1 MQLARWSALAFLPI
15 FLIACSGSSKVR
27 KPADLVNVTNQV
39 ELAEVWS
46 TSVGSSVPANFR
58 PVVASDHVFAASARG
73 TLSKLNIQNGRVVW
87 EVSVPEKL
95 SIGPGSDGKT
105 TVVISTEGNVYAYDE
120 AGKNIWKTPI
130 GSEVLSDP
138 IVAAGVVVIRTLDNR
153 FIGLDAANGKRRWIY
168 QRQQAPLSLRVGYG
182 MLQIGNDAIVT
193 GFASGRFGAMALS
206 NGGLI
211 WESAV
216 SFPKGFSEIERL
228 NDVTS
233 RPSLEEG
240 RLCVV
245 SYQGKIGCAELRTGN
260 LVWSKDF
267 SSYTGTTQSLE
278 FVFAADEKSHVTA
291 YRASDGVQVWQ
302 NTQLTWRDVGEPLA
316 VGRVVMMGDKQGY
329 VHLLN
334 QNSGEMISRIR
345 HDSTPVSAAPIAAG
359 GVIIIASQGGK
370 IAAYRPR

>member
-1 MQLARWSALAFLPI
+1 MQLARWSALAFLSI
-15 FLIACSGSSKVR
+15 LLIACSGSSKVR

-39 ELAEVWS
+39 ELVEVWS
-46 TSVGSSVPANFR
+46 ASVGNSVPANFR
-58 PVVASDHVFAASARG
+58 PVVAGDHVFAASARG
-73 TLSKLNIQNGRVVW
+73 TLSKLNIQNGRAVW

-105 TVVISTEGNVYAYDE
+105 TVVISTEGNVYGYDE
-120 AGKNIWKTPI
+120 AGKNIWMTPI
-130 GSEVLSDP
+130 ASEVLSDP

-267 SSYTGTTQSLE
+267 SSYSGTTQSLE

-345 HDSTPVSAAPIAAG
+345 HDSTPVSAAPIAAA

>member
-1 MQLARWSALAFLPI
+1 VQLARWSALAFLSI
-15 FLIACSGSSKVR
+15 LLIACSGSSKVR

-39 ELAEVWS
+39 ELVEVWS

-302 NTQLTWRDVGEPLA
+302 NTQLTWRDVSEPLA

>member
-1 MQLARWSALAFLPI
+1 VQLARWSALAFLSI
-15 FLIACSGSSKVR
+15 LLIACSGSSKVR

-39 ELAEVWS
+39 ELVEVWS

-345 HDSTPVSAAPIAAG
+345 HDSTPVSAAPIAAS

>member
-1 MQLARWSALAFLPI
+1 MQLLRWGAIASLSLA
-15 FLIACSGSSKVR
+15 LIACSGSSKVR
-27 KPADLVNVTNQV
+27 KPAELVNVSNQV

-46 TSVGSSVPANFR
+46 TSIGSSIPANFR
-58 PVVASDHVFAASARG
+58 PVVAEDHVFAASARG

-105 TVVISTEGNVYAYDE
+105 TVVVSTEGTAYGYDE
-120 AGKNIWKTPI
+120 SGKNIWKHLI

-138 IVAAGVVVIRTLDNR
+138 IVAAGVVVIRTLDHR
-153 FIGLDAANGKRRWIY
+153 FIGLDAATGKRRWIY
-168 QRQQAPLSLRVGYG
+168 QRQQTPLSLRVGYG
-182 MLQIGNDAIVT
+182 MLLVGNDAVVT
-193 GFASGRFGAMALS
+193 GFGGGRFGALALS

-245 SYQGKIGCAELRTGN
+245 SYQGKIGCAELRSGN

-267 SSYTGTTQSLE
+267 SSYTGTTQSTE
-278 FVFAADEKSHVTA
+278 FVFAANEKSHVCA
-291 YRASDGVQVWQ
+291 WRASDGVQVWED
-302 NTQLTWRDVGEPLA
+302 TQLTWRDVGEPLA
-316 VGRVVMMGDKQGY
+316 IGRVVMMGDKQGY

-334 QNSGEMISRIR
+334 QNSGQMVSRIR
-345 HDSTPVSAAPIAAG
+345 HDSSPVTAAPIAAG

>member
-1 MQLARWSALAFLPI
+1 MRLLRWGAIASLSIA
-15 FLIACSGSSKVR
+15 LIACSGSSKVR
-27 KPADLVNVTNQV
+27 KPAELVNITNQV

-46 TSVGSSVPANFR
+46 TSVGSSVPTNFR
-58 PVVASDHVFAASARG
+58 PVVADDHLFAASARG
-73 TLSKLNIQNGRVVW
+73 TLSKLNIQTGRVVW

-95 SIGPGSDGKT
+95 SIGPGSDGKI
-105 TVVISTEGNVYAYDE
+105 TVVVSSEGNAYGYDE
-120 AGKNIWKTPI
+120 SGKNIWKHLI

-138 IVAAGVVVIRTLDNR
+138 IVAAGVVVIRTLDHR
-153 FIGLDAANGKRRWIY
+153 FIGLDASTGKRRWIY
-168 QRQQAPLSLRVGYG
+168 QRQQSPLSLRVGYG
-182 MLQIGNDAIVT
+182 MLLVGNDAVVT
-193 GFASGRFGAMALS
+193 GLAGGRFGALALS

-216 SFPKGFSEIERL
+216 SFPRGFSEIERL

-260 LVWSKDF
+260 LAWSKDF
-267 SSYTGTTQSLE
+267 SSYTGTTKSTE
-278 FVFAADEKSHVTA
+278 FVFAANEKSHVYA
-291 YRASDGVQVWQ
+291 YRASDGVQVWE

-316 VGRVVMMGDKQGY
+316 VGKVVLMGDKQGF

-334 QNSGEMISRIR
+334 QNSGQLVSRIR
-345 HDSTPVSAAPIAAG
+345 HDSSPVTAAPIAAG

>member
-1 MQLARWSALAFLPI
+1 MQLARWGALAFLPI

-39 ELAEVWS
+39 ELVEVWS

>member
-1 MQLARWSALAFLPI
+1 MRLWRISSVLLLSLTIA
-15 FLIACSGSSKVR
+15 ACSGSSKVR
-27 KPADLVNVTNQV
+27 KPADLVNVNNQV
-39 ELAEVWS
+39 DLAEVWS
-46 TSVGSSVPANFR
+46 TSVGSSIPANFR
-58 PVVASDHVFAASARG
+58 PVVADDHVFAASIRG
-73 TLSKLNIQNGRVVW
+73 SLSKLNIQTGRVVW

-105 TVVISTEGNVYAYDE
+105 TVVVSSEGNVFAYDE
-120 AGKNIWKTPI
+120 AGKNIWKSPL

-138 IVAAGVVVIRTLDNR
+138 IVAGGIVVIRTLDNR
-153 FIGLDAANGKRRWIY
+153 FIGLDASNGKRRWIY
-168 QRQQAPLSLRVGYG
+168 QRQQSPLSLRVGYG
-182 MLQIGNDAIVT
+182 MLLVGNDAVIT
-193 GFASGRFGAMALS
+193 GFAGGRFGAMALG

-240 RLCVV
+240 RVCIV

-267 SSYTGTTQSLE
+267 SSYTGTAQSSE

-316 VGRVVMMGDKQGY
+316 IGKVVLMGDKQGY

-334 QNSGEMISRIR
+334 QNSGEMVARIR
-345 HDSTPVSAAPIAAG
+345 HDSSPVTAAPIAAG
-359 GVIIIASQGGK
+359 GVIIVASQGGK
-370 IAAYRPR
+370 ITAYRPR

>member
-1 MQLARWSALAFLPI
+1 MHLLRLGVIASLTLL
-15 FLIACSGSSKVR
+15 LIGCSGSSKVR
-27 KPADLVNVTNQV
+27 KPAELVNVSNQV

-46 TSVGSSVPANFR
+46 TSIGSSVPANFR
-58 PVVASDHVFAASARG
+58 PVVANEHVFAASARG

-87 EVSVPEKL
+87 EVTVPEKL

-105 TVVISTEGNVYAYDE
+105 TVVVGSEGNAYGYDE

-130 GSEVLSDP
+130 GSEVLSEP
-138 IVAAGVVVIRTLDNR
+138 IVASGVVVIRTLDHR
-153 FIGLDAANGKRRWIY
+153 FIGLDTNTGKRRWIY
-168 QRQQAPLSLRVGYG
+168 QRQQSPLSLRVGYG
-182 MLQIGNDAIVT
+182 MLLVGNDAVVT
-193 GFASGRFGAMALS
+193 GFAGGRFGALALS

-267 SSYTGTTQSLE
+267 SSYTGTTQSQE
-278 FVFAADEKSHVTA
+278 FVFSANEKSHIYA
-291 YRASDGVQVWQ
+291 YRASDGVQVWE

-329 VHLLN
+329 VHILN
-334 QNSGEMISRIR
+334 QNSGQMVSRIR
-345 HDSTPVSAAPIAAG
+345 HDSSPVSAAPVAAG

>member
-1 MQLARWSALAFLPI
+1 
-15 FLIACSGSSKVR
+15 
-27 KPADLVNVTNQV
+27 
-39 ELAEVWS
+39 
-46 TSVGSSVPANFR
+46 
-58 PVVASDHVFAASARG
+58 
-73 TLSKLNIQNGRVVW
+73 
-87 EVSVPEKL
+87 VPEKL

-105 TVVISTEGNVYAYDE
+105 TVVISSEGNVFAYDE
-120 AGKNIWKTPI
+120 AGKNIWKSSI

-138 IVAAGVVVIRTLDNR
+138 IVASGIVVIRTLDNR
-153 FIGLDAANGKRRWIY
+153 FIGLDAATGKRRWIY
-168 QRQQAPLSLRVGYG
+168 QRQQSPLSLRVGYS
-182 MLQIGNDAIVT
+182 MLLVGNDAVIT
-193 GFASGRFGAMALS
+193 GFAGGRFGAMALN

-233 RPSLEEG
+233 RPSFEEG
-240 RLCVV
+240 RLCIV

-260 LVWSKDF
+260 LIWSKDF
-267 SSYTGTTQSLE
+267 SSYTGTAQSIE

-316 VGRVVMMGDKQGY
+316 IGKVVLMGDQQGY
-329 VHLLN
+329 VHLIN
-334 QNSGEMISRIR
+334 QNSGEMVSRIR
-345 HDSTPVSAAPIAAG
+345 HDSSPVSAAPIAAG

-370 IAAYRPR
+370 ITAYRPR

>member
-1 MQLARWSALAFLPI
+1 MQLARWSALAFLSI
-15 FLIACSGSSKVR
+15 LLIACSGSSKVR

-345 HDSTPVSAAPIAAG
+345 HDSSPVSAAPIASS

>member
-1 MQLARWSALAFLPI
+1 MQLARWSALAFLSI

-39 ELAEVWS
+39 ELVEVWS

-345 HDSTPVSAAPIAAG
+345 HDSTPVSAAPIAAS

>member
-1 MQLARWSALAFLPI
+1 MQLARWSALAFLSI
-15 FLIACSGSSKVR
+15 LLIACSGSSKVR

-39 ELAEVWS
+39 ELVEVWS

-58 PVVASDHVFAASARG
+58 PVVASDHLFAASARG

-345 HDSTPVSAAPIAAG
+345 HDSTPVSAAPIASS

>member
-1 MQLARWSALAFLPI
+1 MQLARWSALAFLSI
-15 FLIACSGSSKVR
+15 LLIACSGSSKVR

-39 ELAEVWS
+39 ELVEVWS

-58 PVVASDHVFAASARG
+58 PVVASDHLFAASARG

>member
-1 MQLARWSALAFLPI
+1 MQLARWSALAFLSI
-15 FLIACSGSSKVR
+15 LLIACSGSSKVR

-46 TSVGSSVPANFR
+46 ASVGSSVPANFR